1 MSISSVVIVGAGQAG
16 FQVAASLRQGGYTG
30 ALTLIGDEPGLP
42 YQRPPLS
49 KAYLLGKIKADNLA
63 FRPATFLSEQNIQL
77 LHTRAVEIDRQ
88 NQNVVLAN
96 GNSVD
101 YDHLVLATGG
111 HNRLLSIP
119 GDDVEGVYGIKT
131 LADADALSPR
141 MSAASN
147 VVVVGCGFIGLE
159 FAAVAAALGKSVQLV
174 DRGDR
179 LMARAISHEMS
190 ALFLDAHQGWG
201 VKFHFNQGV
210 SRITHAN
217 GKVTGV
223 VKENGEELPADLVV
237 YGIGIIPNITLAAEA
252 GLEIDNGIKVDA
264 NLLTNDPH
272 ISAIGDVACFP
283 CIHNNGEH
291 TRIESVPNAMDQAR
305 SVAARLLGKPSPF
318 IATPWFWTDQGNLK
332 LQIVGLSTGF
342 DTTVTLGDPS
352 SQQFSV
358 LCFRKDHLVG
368 VESCNRPSDHMA
380 GKKLLSRPAELT
392 ISEARTPGFD
402 LKAWEIAHRT

>member
-16 FQVAASLRQGGYTG
+16 FQVAASLRQGGYAG
-30 ALTLIGDEPGLP
+30 AITLIGDEPGLP

-49 KAYLLGKIKADNLA
+49 KAYLLGKIQADNLA
-63 FRPATFLSEQNIQL
+63 FRPAAFLSEQNIEL
-77 LHTRAVEIDRQ
+77 LHTTAVEIDRQ
-88 NQNVVLAN
+88 NHTVVLAN
-96 GNSVD
+96 GKSAH

-119 GDDVEGVYGIKT
+119 GDDVDGVFGIKT

-141 MSAASN
+141 MNEAEN
-147 VVVVGCGFIGLE
+147 VVVIGCGFIGLE

-179 LMARAISHEMS
+179 PMARAISHEMS
-190 ALFLDAHQGWG
+190 KLFLEAHQGWG
-201 VKFHFNQGV
+201 VNFHFNQGV
-210 SRITHAN
+210 SRINQAN
-217 GKVTGV
+217 GRVTGV

-358 LCFRKDHLVG
+358 LCFRKDHLVA

-392 ISEARTPGFD
+392 ISEASTPGFD

>member
-30 ALTLIGDEPGLP
+30 AITLIGDEPGLP

-63 FRPATFLSEQNIQL
+63 FRPATFFSEQNIEL

-101 YDHLVLATGG
+101 YDHLILATGG

-174 DRGDR
+174 
-179 LMARAISHEMS
+179 
-190 ALFLDAHQGWG
+190 
-201 VKFHFNQGV
+201 
-210 SRITHAN
+210 
-217 GKVTGV
+217 
-223 VKENGEELPADLVV
+223 
-237 YGIGIIPNITLAAEA
+237 
-252 GLEIDNGIKVDA
+252 
-264 NLLTNDPH
+264 
-272 ISAIGDVACFP
+272 
-283 CIHNNGEH
+283 
-291 TRIESVPNAMDQAR
+291 
-305 SVAARLLGKPSPF
+305 
-318 IATPWFWTDQGNLK
+318 
-332 LQIVGLSTGF
+332 ST
-342 DTTVTLGDPS
+342 
-352 SQQFSV
+352 
-358 LCFRKDHLVG
+358 
-368 VESCNRPSDHMA
+368 
-380 GKKLLSRPAELT
+380 
-392 ISEARTPGFD
+392 
-402 LKAWEIAHRT
+402 

>member
-63 FRPATFLSEQNIQL
+63 FRPATFLSEQNIEL

-119 GDDVEGVYGIKT
+119 GD
-131 LADADALSPR
+131 DADALSPR

-217 GKVTGV
+217 GKLSGV
-223 VKENGEELPADLVV
+223 VKENGEELPADLLPVHTQQRRTHPHRIRAQR
-237 YGIGIIPNITLAAEA
+237 YGSGP
-252 GLEIDNGIKVDA
+252 
-264 NLLTNDPH
+264 
-272 ISAIGDVACFP
+272 
-283 CIHNNGEH
+283 
-291 TRIESVPNAMDQAR
+291 
-305 SVAARLLGKPSPF
+305 
-318 IATPWFWTDQGNLK
+318 
-332 LQIVGLSTGF
+332 
-342 DTTVTLGDPS
+342 
-352 SQQFSV
+352 
-358 LCFRKDHLVG
+358 
-368 VESCNRPSDHMA
+368 
-380 GKKLLSRPAELT
+380 
-392 ISEARTPGFD
+392 
-402 LKAWEIAHRT
+402 